1 MSGVPAA
8 LKSVVNEPLL
18 RPVKFLVKVAEV
30 EPAPF
35 DACVTDNTSDES
47 LKKSYS

>member
-1 MSGVPAA
+1 M
-8 LKSVVNEPLL
+8 KSVVNDPALV
-18 RPVKFLVKVAEV
+18 PVKFLSSTVVV
-30 EPAPF
+30 DPAPF